1 MKLELSRRDYRSLL
15 TVLEIADWVLHAYRT
30 EEPQETAPLRVL
42 EQKVLALAEEFG
54 CGELVEYDAIEQRY
68 WLTRDYDEVS
78 DAVQLIEEFENDSFW
93 DQLTDRLVE
102 RDLIRQIGEAA
113 YQRLDPEQVAEQAE
127 PYRRLYGEEFL
138 SHGADRLEI
147 LQQALG
153 AGAGSKLS

>member
-1 MKLELSRRDYRSLL
+1 MKLDLSRRDYRSLL
-15 TVLEIADWVLHAYRT
+15 TVLEIADWVLHAFRT

-93 DQLTDRLVE
+93 DQLSDRLVE
-102 RDLIRQIGEAA
+102 RDLILETLTHCLGNRTRAA
-113 YQRLDPEQVAEQAE
+113 
-127 PYRRLYGEEFL
+127 
-138 SHGADRLEI
+138 EI
-147 LQQALG
+147 LGISIRTLRNKLHDYRAQGVPVPGVPGMLPPGFYAQG
-153 AGAGSKLS
+153 A